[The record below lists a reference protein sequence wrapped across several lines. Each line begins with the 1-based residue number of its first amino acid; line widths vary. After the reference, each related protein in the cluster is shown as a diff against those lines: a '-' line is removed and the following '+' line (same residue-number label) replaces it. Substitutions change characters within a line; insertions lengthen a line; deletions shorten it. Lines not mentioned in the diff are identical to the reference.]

1 MKQKNFG
8 VKAKLL
14 SFILPVV
21 ALAFVILI
29 VIAYTTAKSSIAEK
43 TTELLDAEG
52 RASVNQIE
60 VWETGNIA
68 VLDTAIDTIESRN
81 MGRRGNPVLRR
92 AVLRNL

>member
-1 MKQKNFG
+1 MKQKTFG

-43 TTELLDAEG
+43 TTEL
-52 RASVNQIE
+52 
-60 VWETGNIA
+60 
-68 VLDTAIDTIESRN
+68 
-81 MGRRGNPVLRR
+81 
-92 AVLRNL
+92 